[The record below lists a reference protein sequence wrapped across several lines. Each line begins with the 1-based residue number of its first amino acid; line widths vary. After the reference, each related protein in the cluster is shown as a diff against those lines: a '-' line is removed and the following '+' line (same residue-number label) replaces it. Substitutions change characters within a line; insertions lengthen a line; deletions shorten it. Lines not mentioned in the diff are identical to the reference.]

1 MIANAYIALALGAA
15 MMIGGVATV
24 SALGNM
30 NGDCDQIQDQLK
42 DGTGDNCDCPCADD
56 VTTDDATLADETVAD
71 DATCDSCLDYDYLYD
86 HEFLYNETEL
96 DPPYSSA
103 CGQE

>member
-1 MIANAYIALALGAA
+1 MIANTYIALALGAV
-15 MMIGGVATV
+15 MMIGGIATV

-42 DGTGDNCDCPCADD
+42 DGTGDNCDCPCADN
-56 VTTDDATLADETVAD
+56 VTADAVTLADNS
-71 DATCDSCLDYDYLYD
+71 TCDSCNDYDYLYD
-86 HEFLYNETEL
+86 HEFLYNETDL

>member
-15 MMIGGVATV
+15 MLVGGVATV

-56 VTTDDATLADETVAD
+56 VADDVTEDDTTVE
-71 DATCDSCLDYDYLYD
+71 DATCDSCNDYDYLNDY
-86 HEFLYNETEL
+86 EFLYGETEL

>member
-15 MMIGGVATV
+15 MLIGGGATV

-42 DGTGDNCDCPCADD
+42 DGTGDNCDCPCADE
-56 VTTDDATLADETVAD
+56 VTVDDATLEGDG
-71 DATCDSCLDYDYLYD
+71 TCDSCLDYDYLYD